1 MNREIFHNSNFENQI
16 RENGYLIIPL
26 LNDEEVSQLLEKYNH
41 KRPDIKSGF
50 HSTST
55 NNNIEYRKEVD
66 AFIKSIFEP
75 KTKELLINYTPVY
88 ASFVVKEPGREGNF
102 PLHMDWSMVDERNFI
117 SLAFWTPLIV
127 VNKENG
133 PLQVLEKSHKLG
145 LSYRGGPHLFQL
157 VEKKNDI
164 KNKKFKLKTLEVKPG
179 EVVIYDHRLFHG
191 SSINYTSATRPA
203 LNFTVIPNEA
213 QLIHYQFY
221 NNKLFQFNI
230 DKKFFLEYIMGTQPS
245 QYLCTLLS
253 CKEGLL
259 LDDKIISNFVL

>member
-1 MNREIFHNSNFENQI
+1 MIREIFHNSNFEKQI
-16 RENGYLIIPL
+16 RENGYIIIPL
-26 LNDEEVSQLLEKYNH
+26 LNDDEVAQLLEKYNQ
-41 KRPDIKSGF
+41 KKPNIKVGF

-55 NNNIEYRKEVD
+55 NNDIEYRKEVD

-75 KTKELLINYTPVY
+75 KAKELLIEYNSVY
-88 ASFVVKEPGREGNF
+88 ASFVVKEPGKEGSF
-102 PLHMDWSMVDERNFI
+102 PLHMDWSMVDERNYV
-117 SLAFWTPLIV
+117 SLAFWAPLIV

-145 LSYRGGPHLFQL
+145 LSFRGGPHLFQL
-157 VEKKNDI
+157 IEKKHEI
-164 KNKKFKLKTLEVKPG
+164 KSKKFKLKTLEVKPG

-191 SSINYTSATRPA
+191 SSINYTSTTRPA

-213 QLIHYQFY
+213 QLIHYQFS
-221 NNKLFQFNI
+221 NNKLFQFDI

-245 QYLCTLLS
+245 QYMSTTLS
-253 CKEGLL
+253 NKEGLL